1 MNKYMKL
8 AIAEAKKGIDH
19 VHGGPFGAVIVKDG
33 LIIAKGHNTV
43 LKDNDPT
50 AHGEMNAIRK
60 ATKKL
65 NSFDLTGCEI
75 YTTGEPCPM
84 CLGAILWANIKNVYF
99 GANIDDTEKIGFR
112 DSVFYQFSTHKKSE
126 FLKELDRKEVLKL
139 YQYYQN
145 LNNRPNY

>member
-33 LIIAKGHNTV
+33 VVIAKGHNTV
-43 LKDNDPT
+43 LKDHDPT
-50 AHGEMNAIRK
+50 AHGEVNAIRK

-65 NSFDLTGCEI
+65 QTFDLTGCEI

-84 CLGAILWANIKNVYF
+84 CLGAILWANIKKVYF

-112 DSVFYQFSTHKKSE
+112 DSVFYQFSANRKSQ
-126 FLKELDRKEVLKL
+126 FMQELDREAVLKL